1 MIGAATAYCGLLIAF
16 VGLLATI
23 HPIRTLRLTSRLRG
37 ALLLLTGVIVVA
49 VALSLPARDVHVAEL
64 RTRLDEFAP
73 VYQFNEVHEIRIA
86 AAPEQVYQA
95 MRAVTAG
102 EISFFKLL
110 TWLRRFGR
118 PGPESI
124 LNAPDRMPLL
134 DVATRTGF
142 LLLAD
147 DVPREIVLGAVVVRP
162 PSWQRPDAATPA
174 TFEPSASI
182 QRP

>member
-1 MIGAATAYCGLLIAF
+1 MIGAVTAYLGLGIAFIGLL
-16 VGLLATI
+16 GTI
-23 HPIRTLRLTSRLRG
+23 HPIRRLRLTTHLRG

-73 VYQFNEVHEIRIA
+73 VYQFNEVHAIRIA

-95 MRAVTAG
+95 MRAVTAD

-118 PGPESI
+118 PGPREHLECSRSH
-124 LNAPDRMPLL
+124 AASRRGD
-134 DVATRTGF
+134 
-142 LLLAD
+142 AD
-147 DVPREIVLGAVVVRP
+147 GVPAAGRRYAARDSVGHGRVRP
-162 PSWQRPDAATPA
+162 PSWQRT
-174 TFEPSASI
+174 
-182 QRP
+182 